1 MGVKR
6 FRCMNCII
14 TQPRNQDLKNNK
26 IFHDAMIVILL
37 EYQLP
42 ESRPS
47 LLSEPLILGAH
58 LQVKR
63 SLQ

>member
-14 TQPRNQDLKNNK
+14 TQPRNQDLKNKK
-26 IFHDAMIVILL
+26 IRHAMIVHLL
-37 EYQLP
+37 EHQLP